1 MRQRTSYPKPFK
13 TQVVQECL
21 QPGASVASVAMSHGI
36 NANVVRKWLP
46 PYRNQKL
53 TDLPAFLPV
62 KLEPTT
68 QNEKSV
74 SIELPCGQRTMTVKW
89 PASDPDGCA
98 RFVRGLTQ

>member
-1 MRQRTSYPKPFK
+1 MRQRTSDPKPFK

-21 QPGASVASVAMSHGI
+21 QPGASVASVALSHGI

-46 PYRNQKL
+46 LYRDHQL

-62 KLEPTT
+62 KLEPYIP
-68 QNEKSV
+68 NEKSV
-74 SIELPCGQRTMTVKW
+74 SIELPCGQGTMTVKW

>member
-1 MRQRTSYPKPFK
+1 MN
-13 TQVVQECL
+13 
-21 QPGASVASVAMSHGI
+21 HGI

-46 PYRNQKL
+46 FYRDQKL

-62 KLEPTT
+62 KLEPNI
-68 QNEKSV
+68 QSEKSV
-74 SIELPCGQRTMTVKW
+74 SIELSCGRRTMTVKW

>member
-1 MRQRTSYPKPFK
+1 MN
-13 TQVVQECL
+13 
-21 QPGASVASVAMSHGI
+21 HGI

-46 PYRNQKL
+46 LYRDHQL

-62 KLEPTT
+62 KLEPDIP
-68 QNEKSV
+68 NEQFV
-74 SIELPCGQRTMTVKW
+74 SIELPCGQGTMTVKW

>member
-13 TQVVQECL
+13 TQVVQKCL

-46 PYRNQKL
+46 IYRDQQL

-62 KLEPTT
+62 KLEENI
-68 QNEKSV
+68 QEGKSV
-74 SIELPCGQRTMTVKW
+74 SIELPYGQGKMTVKW
-89 PASDPDGCA
+89 PASDHYGYA